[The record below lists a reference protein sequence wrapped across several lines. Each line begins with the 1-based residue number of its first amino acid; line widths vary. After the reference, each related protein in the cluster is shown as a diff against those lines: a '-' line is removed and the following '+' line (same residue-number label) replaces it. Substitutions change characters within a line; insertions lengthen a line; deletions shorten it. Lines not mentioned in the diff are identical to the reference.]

1 MTRALITLA
10 NRTMRDKAIHWI
22 KNLPTG
28 TRVVF
33 HEPKRS
39 IPQNDALWAALG
51 DIAKQ
56 KTHHGMKL
64 ADADWKLLFM
74 DALNGDLKMV
84 PNLDGSGYVP
94 LGRSSSALSVR
105 EMSDLLEIVHA
116 WGAQNGVTFREPATL
131 SKQSPSSTARAP
143 TLPNKRVG
151 EVAA

>member
-1 MTRALITLA
+1 MARALIILDCQA
-10 NRTMRDKAIHWI
+10 KRDKAINWI
-22 KNLPTG
+22 RKVPSE

-56 KTHHGMKL
+56 KTHHGVKL
-64 ADADWKLLFM
+64 TDADWKLLFM
-74 DALNGDLKMV
+74 DALNGDMKMV

-131 SKQSPSSTARAP
+131 SKQSPSSAAQGGRETNK
-143 TLPNKRVG
+143 LPA
-151 EVAA
+151 EAAA